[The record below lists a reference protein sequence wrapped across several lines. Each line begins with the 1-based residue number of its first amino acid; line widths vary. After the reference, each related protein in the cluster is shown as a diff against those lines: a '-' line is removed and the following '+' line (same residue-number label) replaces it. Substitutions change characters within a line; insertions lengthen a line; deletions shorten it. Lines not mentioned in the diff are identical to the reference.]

1 MAQEDNG
8 SKLIWFFAG
17 AAIGATVAL
26 LYAPQS
32 GVDTRRLIGDK
43 ARTGKD
49 ALTESGHQLM
59 DRGRELYDRG
69 RRMADEA
76 AEMFE
81 RGRKIVD
88 NVSQAAGEETHG

>member
-1 MAQEDNG
+1 MAQEDNS

-32 GVDTRRLIGDK
+32 GEDTRRYIGDK

-49 ALTESGHQLM
+49 AISDSGHQLM
-59 DRGRELYDRG
+59 ERGRELYDRG

-88 NVSQAAGEETHG
+88 KVGDSVDEARG